1 VTLTPLY
8 SCRHLF
14 ISTALLLLYT
24 GGIQAQSTI
33 ITTIAGTGYH
43 GTTGDNSPATCAGVP
58 YPECTAVDLAGNV
71 YITTSNNV
79 RKVDAA
85 TGIITSVAGSDYPGY
100 TGDGGPAVNARMGFP
115 FGVCVDASGNL
126 YITDYSKHCVR
137 KVTAATGIITTLAGN
152 GSPGYSGDG
161 GPATSAL
168 LQQPQGIA
176 IDSKGNLYIAD
187 FLNSRVRKIDAATGI
202 ISTIAGTGGNSAS
215 TGDGGPAAIAETPYP
230 SYVCVD
236 KADNIYEVEVNN
248 TVTSRVRK
256 IDAVTGI
263 ITTVAGNGAYAYG
276 GDNGPAVSASLLGP
290 TDVCVDGNGNL
301 YIDEYDDSRIRKVD
315 AITGIITTIAG
326 TGTNGFGGDG
336 RPPAQAQ
343 LYYPTGICADGAGS
357 LYIADFFNQRIRKI
371 YSGAA
376 IAYPYASVSI
386 TADNS
391 SICTGSTIN
400 FTATVTNDGPT
411 PTYEWQKN
419 GAPVGTN
426 SPLFSSNTLVDGDI
440 IVCGIP
446 AYATTCGAPTL
457 HMSNS
462 IVVHAGPPVT
472 PAVLI
477 SADATQVCTGTPV
490 NFTAVATNGGI
501 APTYQWLLNGSATGS
516 GPTYTSSTLQNGDFI
531 SCLLQADVTTPCLL
545 APGAVSNSISMLVKT
560 VPAPSIQITA
570 SPGAVCEGDPVTY
583 QAIAGNAG
591 DMPSYQW
598 LVNGNP
604 VGDGLAEYV
613 NSHPANGDQV
623 SCRMIPSE
631 TECPLSLGIVS
642 NILSQMVY
650 PLPVIQFDP
659 PSDSITAG
667 QQVRIHATLSGATI
681 QSYEWSPA
689 GSLADPSSLTPLT
702 LPLQVTTVFQLQAIG
717 MGGCQASKNIIVKVL
732 GKFNMPS
739 AFTPNGDGKN
749 DVFRVPPR
757 TLFTLRELA
766 VYDRWG
772 ARVFSTTDI
781 GQGWDGTYSGHP
793 SPAGVYVYTISGA
806 EGGKAVLLTGTVLL
820 IR

>member
-1 VTLTPLY
+1 M
-8 SCRHLF
+8 F
-14 ISTALLLLYT
+14 IAALLLV
-24 GGIQAQSTI
+24 GIGSIRAQNTI

-43 GTTGDNSPATCAGVP
+43 GETGDNSPATCAGVP

-71 YITTSNNV
+71 YITTGNNV
-79 RKVDAA
+79 RKVDAL
-85 TGIITSVAGSDYPGY
+85 TGIITSVAGSYNPGY
-100 TGDGGPAVNARMGFP
+100 SGDGGPAVNARMTFP

-126 YITDYSKHCVR
+126 YITDYSNHCVR

-152 GSPGYSGDG
+152 GSPGFGGDG
-161 GPATSAL
+161 GPATSAQ
-168 LQQPQGIA
+168 LQQPQGIT

-187 FLNSRVRKIDAATGI
+187 FLNNRVRKIDAVTGI
-202 ISTIAGTGGNSAS
+202 ISTVAGTGGGSAS
-215 TGDGGPAAIAETPYP
+215 TGEGGPAVNAETPHP

-236 KADNIYEVEVNN
+236 KADNIYEVEGAAY
-248 TVTSRVRK
+248 RVRK

-263 ITTVAGNGAYAYG
+263 ITTVAGNGTYAYS
-276 GDNGPAVSASLLGP
+276 GDNGPAGNASLFDP
-290 TDVCVDGNGNL
+290 TDICVDGSGNL

-315 AITGIITTIAG
+315 AVTGIITTIAG
-326 TGTNGFGGDG
+326 TGTNGFSGDG
-336 RPPAQAQ
+336 GPPLQAQ
-343 LYYPTGICADGAGS
+343 LYYPTGICVDGAGS
-357 LYIADFFNQRIRKI
+357 LYIADNFNQRIRKI
-371 YSGAA
+371 YTGAA

-386 TADNS
+386 SADNS
-391 SICTGSTIN
+391 NICTGSTIN
-400 FTATVTNDGPT
+400 FTATVTNNGPSA
-411 PTYEWQKN
+411 TYEWQKN
-419 GAPVGTN
+419 GVPVGTN
-426 SPLFSSNTLVDGDI
+426 SPFFSSNTLVDGDI

-446 AYATTCGAPTL
+446 AYATSCSAPTL
-457 HMSNS
+457 HMSKS

-472 PAVLI
+472 PTVLI

-490 NFTAVATNGGI
+490 NFTAVAINGGT

-516 GPTYTSSTLQNGDFI
+516 GPNYTSSTLQNGDVI

-570 SPGAVCEGDPVTY
+570 SPGAGCEGDPVTY

-591 DMPSYQW
+591 NMPSYQW
-598 LVNGNP
+598 LVNGDP
-604 VGDGLAEYV
+604 VGNGLAEYV

-631 TECPLSLGIVS
+631 TECPLPLGIVS
-642 NILSQMVY
+642 NMLSQVVY

-667 QQVRIHATLSGATI
+667 QQAQLHATLSGTTI

-702 LPLQVTTVFQLQAIG
+702 VPLQVTTVFQLQATG

-749 DVFRVPPR
+749 DVFRIPPG
-757 TLFTLRELA
+757 TLFTLKTLA

-772 ARVFSTTDI
+772 ARVFSTTDT

-793 SPAGVYVYTISGA
+793 SPAGVYVYMLSGTEGDKAISL
-806 EGGKAVLLTGTVLL
+806 KGTVLL